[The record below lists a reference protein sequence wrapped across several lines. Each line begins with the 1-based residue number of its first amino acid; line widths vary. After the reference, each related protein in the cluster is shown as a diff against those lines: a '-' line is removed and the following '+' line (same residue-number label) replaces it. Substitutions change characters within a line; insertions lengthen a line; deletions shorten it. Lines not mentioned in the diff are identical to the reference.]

1 MATFTNQATLFYN
14 NITLSSNIATGEMV
28 ELLTADKTAVVPTY
42 TAGDTL
48 TYVISLVNEGDS
60 PLADLTITDDL
71 GGYEF
76 EGETLYPLTYVDGS
90 IRYFLDGV
98 LQAAPSVDAGAPLV
112 IEDVRV
118 NAESSTLVI
127 YQAQVNEFAPL
138 DGDGEILNTA
148 TISGCGLCDDV
159 VVSETVTTVDGP
171 VLALLKEVTPCRVMC
186 DGQVTYTLTISNSGN
201 EATDAEDD
209 LIIRDTF
216 QPVLSGLAVTFNGT
230 PWVQGTH
237 YTYNQTTGEFATVA
251 GQVTVPAAAFTQDP
265 VTGVITTVPGTA
277 VLSITGTI

>member
-1 MATFTNQATLFYN
+1 MATFTNQATLSYN
-14 NITLSSNIATGEMV
+14 NITLSSNVTTGEMV
-28 ELLTADKTAVVPTY
+28 QELTADKTAVVPTY
-42 TAGDTL
+42 TAGDIL

-60 PLADLTITDDL
+60 PLTDLTITDDL
-71 GGYEF
+71 GSYEF
-76 EGETLYPLTYVDGS
+76 EGETRQPLTYVEGS
-90 IRYFLDGV
+90 LRYFLDGV
-98 LQAAPSVDAGAPLV
+98 LQSAPDVDAGAPLV
-112 IEDVRV
+112 VEGIRV
-118 NAESSTLVI
+118 NGESSTLVI
-127 YQAQVNEFAPL
+127 YQARVNEFALL

-148 TISGCGLCDDV
+148 TISGAGLCEDV
-159 VVSETVTTVDGP
+159 IVSETVTTVDGP

-186 DGQVTYTLTISNSGN
+186 DGQVTYTLTVSNSGN

-277 VLSITGTI
+277 VLAITGTI

>member
-1 MATFTNQATLFYN
+1 M
-14 NITLSSNIATGEMV
+14 
-28 ELLTADKTAVVPTY
+28 
-42 TAGDTL
+42 
-48 TYVISLVNEGDS
+48 
-60 PLADLTITDDL
+60 
-71 GGYEF
+71 
-76 EGETLYPLTYVDGS
+76 DGS

-112 IEDVRV
+112 IEGIRV

-159 VVSETVTTVDGP
+159 VVSETVTTADSP
-171 VLALLKEVTPCRVMC
+171 VLSLLKEVTPCRVMC
-186 DGQVTYTLTISNSGN
+186 DGQVAYTLTVSNSGN
-201 EATDAEDD
+201 EAADAEDD

-216 QPVLSGLAVTFNGT
+216 QPVLSDLLVTFNGT
-230 PWVQGTH
+230 PWVEGTH
-237 YTYNQTTGEFATVA
+237 YTYNQTSGEFATVA
-251 GQVTVPAAAFTQDP
+251 GQVTVPAATFTQDP
-265 VTGVITTVPGTA
+265 VTGVITTVPGSA

>member
-1 MATFTNQATLFYN
+1 MATFTNQATLSYN

-42 TAGDTL
+42 TAGDVL

-60 PLADLTITDDL
+60 PLTDLTITDDL

-98 LQAAPSVDAGAPLV
+98 LQAAPSVDAGTPLV
-112 IEDVRV
+112 IEDIRV

-171 VLALLKEVTPCRVMC
+171 VLSLLKEVTPCRVMC
-186 DGQVTYTLTISNSGN
+186 DGQVTYTLTVSNSGN
-201 EATDAEDD
+201 EAADTEDD

-216 QPVLSGLAVTFNGT
+216 QPVLSGLAVTFNDT

-277 VLSITGTI
+277 VLAITGTI

>member
-1 MATFTNQATLFYN
+1 MATFTNQATLSYN

-28 ELLTADKTAVVPTY
+28 ELLAADKTAVVPTY

-60 PLADLTITDDL
+60 PLTDLTITDDL

-112 IEDVRV
+112 IEDIRV

-171 VLALLKEVTPCRVMC
+171 VLSLLKEVTPCRVMC
-186 DGQVTYTLTISNSGN
+186 DGQVTYTLTVSNSGN
-201 EATDAEDD
+201 EAADTEDD

-216 QPVLSGLAVTFNGT
+216 QPVLSGLAVTFNDT

-277 VLSITGTI
+277 VLAITGTI

>member
-1 MATFTNQATLFYN
+1 MATFTNQATLSYN

-28 ELLTADKTAVVPTY
+28 ELLAADKTAVIPTY

-60 PLADLTITDDL
+60 PLTDLTITDDL

-76 EGETLYPLTYVDGS
+76 EGETLYPLTYVEGS

-112 IEDVRV
+112 IEDIRV

-171 VLALLKEVTPCRVMC
+171 VLSLLKEVTPCRVMC
-186 DGQVTYTLTISNSGN
+186 DSQVTYTLTVSNSGN

-216 QPVLSGLAVTFNGT
+216 QPVLSGLAVTFNGA

-237 YTYNQTTGEFATVA
+237 YTYNQATGEFATVA

-277 VLSITGTI
+277 VLAITGTF

>member
-1 MATFTNQATLFYN
+1 MATFTNQATLSYN

-60 PLADLTITDDL
+60 PLTDLTITDDL

-90 IRYFLDGV
+90 IRYFLDGT
-98 LQAAPSVDAGAPLV
+98 LQSAPDVDAGAPLV
-112 IEDVRV
+112 IEGIRV

-186 DGQVTYTLTISNSGN
+186 DGQVTYTLTVSNSGN
-201 EATDAEDD
+201 EAADTEDD

-216 QPVLSGLAVTFNGT
+216 QPVLSGLAVTFNGA

-277 VLSITGTI
+277 VLAITGTI